1 MLERDPSPAG
11 RFRVRQAGAVDPA
24 PGPLSTDLSAMA
36 ADGELMP
43 MARRPFKNR
52 NLFSN
57 HYLENQL
64 KASPE
69 WARSDHEAAFGDIR
83 RIYERESAFVGGL
96 SEAQLEERLIRR
108 VFAVILPEYEVQ
120 GATRSREFPDY
131 AFFPHREARDRAQ
144 AKKDTESFF
153 LEAFAIGEVKRWDA
167 ELDRF
172 GRDRQDKRRNPSF
185 QIWLYLT
192 ETEPAWGILSNGGR
206 WRLYRQDRPL
216 DVYYEV
222 NLAAI
227 LEAGDV
233 DAFRY
238 FYYFFRQEAFLPNQR
253 GEVFLEEVLRGSANY
268 AREIGE
274 NLKENVYRAGKV
286 LADGFIRWPE
296 NRLDPAD
303 PETRGRVQ
311 RSTMILL
318 YRFLFL
324 LYAEGKELLDL
335 RDERYASS
343 YSFDRIKKEVALRRD
358 GPAAQGFLPIK
369 RSLWSDLSDLFR
381 LIDRGSE
388 RLGIGELIEVPAYNG
403 GLFDPGRHPDL
414 AEWTIGDSYL
424 AEAIDLL
431 SRSEAGSGS
440 GTGTGSGGGRGG
452 GGGKKGEDGGAG
464 GDGSGA
470 GGGGKGFVDY
480 STLEIRHLG
489 SIYEGL
495 LEYSL
500 AVADEDLVVS
510 GGKDRRWVSLAE
522 YNQGKKKERSFQE
535 FSEFDR
541 ARAGELYLTTDRG
554 ERKATGS
561 YYTPD
566 YIVDY
571 IVEKTVGP
579 VVEGRWKEALLEEQ
593 SLIEATLAV
602 KVLDPA
608 MGSGHFLVGAVE
620 FLAGK
625 LLRAAERDIDWG
637 WVEDRGQFTP
647 EWAKREVVARCIYGV
662 DLNELAVELAKV
674 SLWLSTIAKDK
685 PLSFLD
691 HRLKQGNSLVGARLS
706 DLMNYPGSVGADK
719 DQTTLPSFVSPRF
732 LTHLIGKIREL
743 EEIGDDSLSEIKEK
757 ERVFEEFRSLPEYTK
772 ARAIANVHTAV
783 YFGGGAEARATPQG
797 TKDPDQVYHDL
808 FWAVGGDE
816 GEWRRKTSPRWF
828 SEAQRIA
835 GERSFFHWEL
845 EFPEV
850 FFAGGAV
857 KDNPGWDA
865 VVGNPPYVRQEG
877 LGEFK
882 GYFGERYRAYHG
894 VADLYVYF
902 VELGA
907 SLLQKEGFFSYIL
920 ANKWMRANYGE
931 PLRRWMKERCID
943 EIVDFGDLPVFPE
956 ATTYPCILRLCGGPA
971 RPSFRAAE
979 VQSLDFGSL
988 KGYVEERA
996 YSVSLSGLDD
1006 SGWSLVDE
1014 SVQRLLE
1021 KLRRAGTPLGE
1032 YVNGKI
1038 FYGIKT
1044 GLNEAFVIDGETR
1057 ARLIA
1062 EDPKSSELI
1071 KPFLAG
1077 RDIKRY
1083 EPPESDRY
1091 LILVPNGWT
1100 RAQSSGSEDPW
1111 GWFEAKYPAVAAHLA
1126 QFSEAAQKRYDKGDY
1141 WWELRACDY
1150 YDQFEKPK
1158 IMYLVFQVN
1167 PAFTYDDAGTYGN
1180 NAIWITPGE
1189 DLYLLS
1195 ILNSKLGWL
1204 LISNYCTEI
1213 QNGYQLIFKYLGKIP
1228 IRRISFSTPEDD
1240 RRRQLE
1246 ELKAFCAAGHLDKVL
1261 DVVDGCLP
1269 GDAAGEPIA
1278 GSERSDVVHD
1288 LLAHLAEEMIRMNRE
1303 KQEEIRGFL
1312 AWLSD
1317 FTGARVDDLSNKTKV
1332 QAYYEIE
1339 FSELLGVLKKNKR
1352 KLAVD
1357 PGRRAFG
1364 EDLRREYSAS
1374 VEKLAPLLLRI
1385 GEVDRLIDLIVYR
1398 LYGLTAEEAEIVEGS
1413 L

>member
-1 MLERDPSPAG
+1 
-11 RFRVRQAGAVDPA
+11 
-24 PGPLSTDLSAMA
+24 
-36 ADGELMP
+36 
-43 MARRPFKNR
+43 
-52 NLFSN
+52 
-57 HYLENQL
+57 
-64 KASPE
+64 
-69 WARSDHEAAFGDIR
+69 
-83 RIYERESAFVGGL
+83 
-96 SEAQLEERLIRR
+96 
-108 VFAVILPEYEVQ
+108 
-120 GATRSREFPDY
+120 
-131 AFFPHREARDRAQ
+131 
-144 AKKDTESFF
+144 
-153 LEAFAIGEVKRWDA
+153 
-167 ELDRF
+167 
-172 GRDRQDKRRNPSF
+172 
-185 QIWLYLT
+185 
-192 ETEPAWGILSNGGR
+192 
-206 WRLYRQDRPL
+206 
-216 DVYYEV
+216 
-222 NLAAI
+222 
-227 LEAGDV
+227 
-233 DAFRY
+233 
-238 FYYFFRQEAFLPNQR
+238 
-253 GEVFLEEVLRGSANY
+253 EVLRGSANY

-274 NLKENVYRAGKV
+274 NLKENVYRAMKV

-303 PETRGRVQ
+303 SQTRVRVQ

-343 YSFDRIKKEVALRRD
+343 YSFDRIKKEVALRQD

-369 RSLWSDLSDLFR
+369 RSLWSDLCDLFR

-388 RLGIGELIEVPAYNG
+388 RLGIGGLIDVPAYNG
-403 GLFDPGRHPDL
+403 GLFDPERHSDL

-440 GTGTGSGGGRGG
+440 GSGSSGGGRGG
-452 GGGKKGEDGGAG
+452 GRKKDEDGGAG
-464 GDGSGA
+464 GDGGGA
-470 GGGGKGFVDY
+470 GGGKGFVDY

-500 AVADEDLVVS
+500 AIAGEDLVVS
-510 GGKDRRWVSLAE
+510 GGKDRRWVAVAE
-522 YNQGKKKERSFQE
+522 YNLGKKKQKRFEE
-535 FSEFDR
+535 FSQFDR

-579 VVEGRWKEALLEEQ
+579 VVDEKWMEALSKNE
-593 SLIEATLAV
+593 SLIEATLSV
-602 KVLDPA
+602 RVLDPA

-620 FLAGK
+620 YLAGK
-625 LLRAAERDIDWG
+625 LLQAAERDIEWG
-637 WVEDRGQFTP
+637 WVEDKGQFTS
-647 EWAKREVVARCIYGV
+647 EWAKREAVSHSIYGV
-662 DLNELAVELAKV
+662 DLNDLAVELAKV
-674 SLWLSTIAKDK
+674 SLWLVTIAKEK

-706 DLMNYPGSVGADK
+706 DLMNYPGAARAER
-719 DQTTLPSFVSPRF
+719 DQATLPSFVSPLFIR
-732 LTHLIGKIREL
+732 HLIGKIREL
-743 EEIGDDSLSEIKEK
+743 EEIGDDSLSDIKRK
-757 ERVFEEFRSLPEYTK
+757 EEVFEEFRNLPEYTK

-783 YFGGGAEARATPQG
+783 YFGGGVEARATPQG
-797 TKDPDQVYHDL
+797 TKDADQVYHDL

-835 GERSFFHWEL
+835 GDKSFFHWEL

-857 KDNPGWDA
+857 KESPGWDA

-882 GYFGERYRAYHG
+882 GYFAEKYRAYHG

-907 SLLQKEGFFSYIL
+907 SLLQKGGFFSYIL

-956 ATTYPCILRLCGGPA
+956 ATTYPCILRLCGGQA

-979 VQSLDFGSL
+979 VESLDFGRL
-988 KGYVEERA
+988 KDYVEDHA

-1038 FYGIKT
+1038 YRGILT

-1057 ARLIA
+1057 ARLIR
-1062 EDPKSSELI
+1062 EDPKSAELI

-1083 EPPESDRY
+1083 ELLETDKY
-1091 LILVPNGWT
+1091 LIFT
-1100 RAQSSGSEDPW
+1100 RRGVNIED
-1111 GWFEAKYPAVAAHLA
+1111 YPAIKRHLEP
-1126 QFSEAAQKRYDKGDY
+1126 FKDR
-1141 WWELRACDY
+1141 LMP
-1150 YDQFEKPK
+1150 KPK
-1158 IMYLVFQVN
+1158 DWTGGEWGGRKPGAYEWYEIQDTIDYFQEFEEPKMLFPDMSARGN
-1167 PAFTYDDAGTYGN
+1167 FTLDVKEGFYSINTIYM
-1180 NAIWITPGE
+1180 IISGE
-1189 DLYLLS
+1189 RYLLS
-1195 ILNSKLGWL
+1195 LLNSSL
-1204 LISNYCTEI
+1204 LTFYYKNMFSEYRGGYLRFFI
-1213 QNGYQLIFKYLGKIP
+1213 QYLEQLP
-1228 IRRISFSTPEDD
+1228 IRRISFSTPEAD
-1240 RRRQLE
+1240 RRRLAE
-1246 ELKAFCAAGHLDKVL
+1246 ELAGLCAAGRFGEVL
-1261 DVVDGCLP
+1261 EAVDGCLP
-1269 GDAAGEPIA
+1269 KDAAGEAIA
-1278 GSERSDVVHD
+1278 GGERSDVVHD
-1288 LLAHLAEEMIRMNRE
+1288 LLAHLSEEMIRMNKE

-1317 FTGARVDDLSNKTKV
+1317 FIGARIDDLSNKTKV
-1332 QAYYEIE
+1332 SAYYEIE
-1339 FSELLGVLKKNKR
+1339 FSELLAILKKNKK
-1352 KLAVD
+1352 KLACD

-1374 VEKLAPLLLRI
+1374 MEKLAPLLLRI
-1385 GEVDRLIDLIVYR
+1385 GETDRLIDAIVYR
-1398 LYGLTAEEAEIVEGS
+1398 LYGLTAEEVAIVEGGLS
-1413 L
+1413 